1 MEARLVVAF
10 HTGQLQMS
18 VILHPLEL
26 HESTMYRFDDG
37 RYALRACS
45 ASRAYLLSS
54 NLFGTCPRPSEQNA
68 LIRKPLYKRYFL
80 MRKLSKIVQHTL
92 ENSKCIQQENE
103 NVCDTHRAYGSSIWV
118 GYAASSKS
126 SGHPADST
134 GSCGML
140 PRVEKHPGPT
150 C

>member
-1 MEARLVVAF
+1 MSITETTNTVRSIGLMMAGMLYERAARV
-10 HTGQLQMS
+10 
-18 VILHPLEL
+18 E
-26 HESTMYRFDDG
+26 
-37 RYALRACS
+37 
-45 ASRAYLLSS
+45 LSS
-54 NLFGTCPRPSEQNA
+54 NLFGICPRLSEQNA

-92 ENSKCIQQENE
+92 ENSKCIPIQQENE

-134 GSCGML
+134 GVSCL
-140 PRVEKHPGPT
+140 RDT
-150 C
+150 TQS